1 MEKFINIIGA
11 VLANTVYKDGE
22 LVGREVT
29 VTLPNVNF
37 VTAEH
42 KAMGTVELPM
52 LGQLEA
58 MEAAVTKKGYDKGL
72 AKLAQPAA
80 QNLEF
85 RFVQDVIGSDNVST
99 PQGCK
104 AFMRAVPKTLPG
116 GDLTPGEAGDTQITF
131 AVTRYQLFVG
141 GDEICLIDQLKGIMR
156 INGTDYA
163 KSINSL
169 L

>member
-1 MEKFINIIGA
+1 MEKFINIVGA

-85 RFVQDVIGSDNVST
+85 RT
-99 PQGCK
+99 
-104 AFMRAVPKTLPG
+104 
-116 GDLTPGEAGDTQITF
+116 
-131 AVTRYQLFVG
+131 
-141 GDEICLIDQLKGIMR
+141 
-156 INGTDYA
+156 
-163 KSINSL
+163 
-169 L
+169 